1 MMNKLNSLRPFRA
14 FALLLLTVSCSNE
27 NSLPSPTE
35 VSIQKIIIN
44 TPNEQPVESKE
55 EYIENSLMTI
65 FDEYGDIEFSKTMK
79 IKGRG
84 NMNWFEAKKKA
95 YAVKFA
101 EKESILGLP
110 EGKSW
115 VLLGNYYDKTLL
127 RTDVALYISEQM
139 SKLEYTPRFGFVL
152 FELNGNPQGIYQ
164 LGEKPRISKH
174 RVNAGNDGF
183 LLEIDAKAYA
193 DDDITFTTP
202 HLAQPVNIKDPDVEM
217 DDENYNYVKEFVRT
231 AEAALYSDDFTD
243 EEEGYRKYM
252 DIDSFVEWYLVN
264 EIAKNN
270 DAIFYTSCYMSLERG
285 GKLKMG
291 PVWDFD
297 WAFGGT
303 TLNDNHLPEGFWV
316 KYATWYGRLFE
327 DPAFVAQVKR
337 RFNELYT
344 DRQQIYDHIDFMN
357 AALYKYLLEEN
368 RIWGRISPKEAE
380 IEEVSGSHQEKV
392 DALKAWIETR
402 FQWLNGQLNAL

>member
-1 MMNKLNSLRPFRA
+1 MA
-14 FALLLLTVSCSNE
+14 FAVFLLTACAE
-27 NSLPSPTE
+27 KDFSPINIETAM
-35 VSIQKIIIN
+35 QKVIIN
-44 TPNEQPVESKE
+44 TPDERPIDSKE
-55 EYIENSLMTI
+55 EYVENSLMTLL
-65 FDEYGDIEFSKTMK
+65 DEYGDIEFSKSMK

-84 NMNWFEAKKKA
+84 NMNWYEAAKKA
-95 YAVKFA
+95 YAIKFP
-101 EKESILGLP
+101 EKESILGWP
-110 EGKSW
+110 KGKSW

-127 RTDVALYISEQM
+127 RTAIAFYMSQQM
-139 SKLEYTPRFGFVL
+139 SKLEYTPHFGFVL
-152 FELNGNPQGIYQ
+152 LELNGKSQGIYQ

-174 RVNAGNDGF
+174 RVNVGDDGF
-183 LLEIDAKAYA
+183 LLEIDAKAWA
-193 DDDITFTTP
+193 DDDVTFRTP
-202 HLAQPVNIKDPDVEM
+202 HLAQPVNIKDPDVEV
-217 DDENYNYVKEFVRT
+217 DDENYNYVKDFVRR
-231 AEAALYSDDFTD
+231 AEEALFSDQFTD

-316 KYATWYGRLFE
+316 KYASWYSRLFD
-327 DPAFVAQVKR
+327 DPYFVAQVKA
-337 RFNELYT
+337 RFYDFYR
-344 DRQQIYDHIDFMN
+344 DRQQLYDYIDFI
-357 AALYKYLLEEN
+357 AHGLQQRLHEEN
-368 RIWGRISPKEAE
+368 GIWGQIAPKEAE
-380 IEEVSGSHQEKV
+380 IEEVRASHQEKV

-402 FQWLNGQLNAL
+402 FEWLNENLNVL